1 MSKVPGKHAERKHE
15 VRDEAS
21 VQLAMADMDAR
32 VEMIRALIPLG
43 LEAVQDLL
51 HDAVAQLA
59 GPRYQHGPADRR
71 YYRWGSERG
80 SVYLADQKVA
90 VQVPRVRDR
99 HADREVRLPAYER
112 LRSSRGGDAQLVV
125 FMCMLISLG
134 SSALPRHALADWPAD
149 PSINLPV
156 CRTSNVQQSPDII
169 SDMQGGALI
178 VWSDFRTGI
187 ADIYAQHVLSGGSVD
202 PSWPANGKL
211 VCFAGFD
218 QARPMLVSDGSGGAI
233 IAWQDQR
240 SGAGLDIYAHH
251 IRADGT
257 LDPLWPTNGV
267 AVCTASGDQLALVGV
282 QADNGRAI
290 FAWEDKR
297 SSLNADVY
305 AQCLQIDGA
314 TAPGWPVNGVAVC
327 TETGTQYRL
336 AAATDGRS
344 GVILAWQDERIVAA
358 NAQIYAHHLSSDG
371 LLDAEVPAGGVLVCG
386 ATGIQSGPRI
396 ISDESSGA
404 LIAWVDERAGSTN
417 KNIYAQHVLPAGD
430 IDPAWPTDGQIVC
443 DAPNNQLSATLIG
456 DGVHG
461 AIVTWGD
468 QRAAEDGIYAQ
479 RIRADG
485 TADPRW
491 PVNGLSICT
500 ASGFQGLPA
509 IVSDGN
515 SGAILAWI
523 DFRSSPTANDLYA
536 QHVLEQGAVDA
547 AWMVDGVA
555 LSTAYGTQANPKLIP
570 DYKGGAIGSWQD
582 TRSPSFSYDIYA
594 QRILAS
600 GQLGGATV
608 GVAPS
613 ASHGLQLTM
622 LRNPILSHSL
632 ECRVGLVSSS
642 PASLAVFDVL
652 GRLIAARQLEPTG
665 AAVQE
670 VQVAVENSLPSGM
683 YLVRLQQGSRTCMAR
698 AVLMR

>member
-1 MSKVPGKHAERKHE
+1 ML
-15 VRDEAS
+15 
-21 VQLAMADMDAR
+21 QAMRR
-32 VEMIRALIPLG
+32 VVFLCMLTSLG
-43 LEAVQDLL
+43 L
-51 HDAVAQLA
+51 
-59 GPRYQHGPADRR
+59 
-71 YYRWGSERG
+71 
-80 SVYLADQKVA
+80 
-90 VQVPRVRDR
+90 
-99 HADREVRLPAYER
+99 
-112 LRSSRGGDAQLVV
+112 
-125 FMCMLISLG
+125 
-134 SSALPRHALADWPAD
+134 SALPRPALADWPAD
-149 PSINLPV
+149 PAINLSV
-156 CRTSNVQQSPDII
+156 CRTSNLQQSPDII
-169 SDMQGGALI
+169 SDLQGGALI
-178 VWSDFRTGI
+178 VWSDFRTGT
-187 ADIYAQHVLSGGSVD
+187 ADIYAQHVLSGGSAD
-202 PSWPANGKL
+202 PVWPVNGKL

-218 QARPMLVSDGSGGAI
+218 QARPRLVSDGSGGAI
-233 IAWQDQR
+233 IAWQDPR

-282 QADNGRAI
+282 QADSGRAI

-305 AQCLQIDGA
+305 AQCLQIDGT

-327 TETGTQYRL
+327 VEIGTQYRL
-336 AAATDGRS
+336 AAARDGRS
-344 GVILAWQDERIVAA
+344 GVFLTWQDERILAA

-371 LLDAEVPAGGVLVCG
+371 LLDPAVPAGGALVCG
-386 ATGIQSGPRI
+386 ATGIQSGPMI

-417 KNIYAQHVLPAGD
+417 KNIYAQHVLPAGN

-443 DAPNNQLSATLIG
+443 DAPSNQLGATLIG

-461 AIVTWGD
+461 AIVTWSD

-500 ASGFQGLPA
+500 ASGSQGLPA
-509 IVSDGN
+509 IISDGN

-547 AWMVDGVA
+547 AWTVDGVA
-555 LSTAYGTQANPKLIP
+555 LSTAYGTQGNAKLIP
-570 DYKGGAIGSWQD
+570 DHKGGAIGSWQD
-582 TRSPSFSYDIYA
+582 DRSPSFSTDIYA

-613 ASHGLQLTM
+613 ASRGLQLTM
-622 LRNPILSHSL
+622 LRNPILNHSL